1 MHKKN
6 IFGFIITIL
15 IANLLI
21 FIGVANWIIPS
32 STTRPAIEDIS
43 GLITQSLGGQSK
55 TYTGDGL
62 LPDDKDGVLAGKEYS
77 VFYQT
82 GLGAWLEGGP
92 SQVGT
97 HQIKYTIDGK
107 DYFVLFT
114 INSASATYVAYRNTN
129 EDGNKFTS
137 IKAALESAND
147 GDIIWV
153 IPGTNPIIDADCA
166 IKPGVSLYIPY
177 GIPNNNILAGEDS
190 SRIHT
195 KVHANIGPGS
205 TPPSHTN
212 EKTYLKNNVIIAS
225 GVTLTNNGT
234 IKIGGVLDGGY
245 MAKYSGLNAS
255 GHTDTGDNNS
265 AAYIPGD
272 YGQITLNSK
281 SKIISNGIIECYGYI
296 IDNYSET
303 SASVISENKPQI
315 LIEGGTMSL
324 PFIVAENRQGSRFAN
339 FAGGIMKYAMGALGS
354 GTIKLSFDSVPFNRF
369 YVQNIACRISIKYGS
384 SIIGIANMYANN
396 QDNPT
401 DVNMIGTTNSYLI
414 CMNSTSYIEC
424 ESVINR
430 DATIGNGASKIT
442 MNIFGGGTV
451 NSLSLFITADFPVVG
466 TKTIQVSAEGT
477 LLGLCWYFDINLYP
491 NDKEGNGSASY
502 TFSQDLKLMPGASLT
517 VHEGV
522 TLTATRLM
530 VYNGNNYSEKAI
542 YESLYGGKNIT
553 SNNYGNNIYLFDIGS
568 PDYYNVTE
576 PAHLIVN
583 GTLNVSSLGGLVETT
598 NTGAVLKFTTNNVS
612 SLEIISIGELTDNG
626 DGTYTYVQPDASKG
640 TTKKTDCGSK
650 VKLYTVS
657 NKNNPEEAS
666 AGTYYSKD
674 GYWDTTSTFNTFT
687 INYETYGIGS
697 EVSTTTYKSSS
708 TTHILTTSDLPVLS
722 AYYYNFLG
730 WYDSN
735 GRKYIVGNSIN
746 SGSIILY
753 AKWEAIEYNID
764 YYIGDEFVQS
774 ETFTFNDLI
783 SSDENKKTL
792 YAPIKENMVFD
803 GWYYTSDLAGVPFSD
818 IKVSDV
824 SILFEYML
832 NGNVSLYG
840 EFIEPL
846 EKNITFN
853 FVIENSSD
861 EKVLDK
867 SNNVIIN
874 ANQTISNLSTTVT
887 TESTTVSLVLSTC
900 DTIKNYNNSY
910 NNDSS
915 YRHYFVGWYLDNNYS
930 NQWTGSASLNEVENY
945 TITLYAKYV
954 DKVCIKYNNKEMYLF
969 NTSDAKFTLDD
980 DNTTGDDKSVW
991 TYNDKP
997 IVEGTAYTLSDYNN
1011 YIVDNT
1017 ISFGSSSIYHKFSYS
1032 ISASGTDTSIS
1043 FTLTPSETYYN
1054 LSFSVEKPSI
1064 SPGTS
1069 YYIKTGSKITITYTN
1084 PANGNEFSSKPTYKF
1099 NGSTFTSNNT
1109 SLTASGSMVISYKT
1123 KESGGCITSD
1133 TLITLFD
1140 GSQKR
1145 IDQMT
1150 GDEII
1155 LVWNHEAGKFEGAKI
1170 STFVKHNEI
1179 EEYMQIYELQFSNGS
1194 ILKLIGVHTIYD
1206 ATINQYILVDPTN
1219 IYDYIGHEF
1228 VFNNNMNIEKVVLT
1242 EVNTYYE
1249 YTRAW
1254 NLISHGS
1261 MNSFANNI
1269 LHSHAYS
1276 DAFLNAFD
1284 IDSETL
1290 KYVNVQEDIDKYGYS
1305 SYDDYKEY
1313 LTQYEFDIF
1322 NIKNINIALQKRKIT
1337 EEYINEIFAVLHY
1350 YKEQGHVYYPNNEK
1364 DNH

>member
-6 IFGFIITIL
+6 ILGLIITIL
-15 IANLLI
+15 LANLLI

-62 LPDDKDGVLAGKEYS
+62 LPDDKDGILAGKDYS

-97 HQIKYTIDGK
+97 HQIKYTIDEK
-107 DYFVLFT
+107 DYFILFT

-153 IPGTNPIIDADCA
+153 IPGSNPIIDVDCA

-190 SRIHT
+190 FRIHT

-315 LIEGGTMSL
+315 LIEGGTVSL

-339 FAGGIMKYAMGALGS
+339 FAGGITKYLGDAIFS
-354 GTIKLSFDSVPFNRF
+354 DVIELSFDSVPFNRF

-401 DVNMIGTTNSYLI
+401 NVNMIGTTNSYLI
-414 CMNSTSYIEC
+414 SMNSTSYIEC

-442 MNIFGGGTV
+442 MNIFGGGSV
-451 NSLSLFITADFPVVG
+451 NSLSLFITVDIG
-466 TKTIQVSAEGT
+466 STKTVQVSSKGT

-491 NDKEGNGSASY
+491 NDKEGNESASY

-530 VYNGNNYSEKAI
+530 VYNGNNYSEEAI

-583 GTLNVSSLGGLVETT
+583 GTLNVSNLGGLVETT

-612 SLEIISIGELTDNG
+612 SKEIISIGELTDNG
-626 DGTYTYVQPDASKG
+626 DGTYTYVQPDAKKA
-640 TTKKTDCGSK
+640 TTQKKDFGST

-657 NKNNPEEAS
+657 NKINPEEATT
-666 AGTYYSKD
+666 GTYYSKD

-708 TTHILTTSDLPVLS
+708 TTHILTISDLPVLS

-746 SGSIILY
+746 SGSITLY

-764 YYIGDEFVQS
+764 YYISDEFVQS

-792 YAPIKENMVFD
+792 SAPIKENMIFD

-846 EKNITFN
+846 EKIITFN

-861 EKVLDK
+861 EDVLDK

-887 TESTTVSLVLSTC
+887 TESTTVSLDLSTC
-900 DTIKNYNNSY
+900 DTINNYNNSY

-930 NQWTGSASLNEVENY
+930 DQWTGSASLNDVENY

-954 DKVCIKYNNKEMYLF
+954 DKVCIKYNNKEMYLL

-991 TYNDKP
+991 TYNDKL
-997 IVEGTAYTLSDYNN
+997 IVEGTAYTLSVYNN

-1017 ISFGSSSIYHKFSYS
+1017 ISFGTSSIYHKFSYS
-1032 ISASGTDTSIS
+1032 ITPSGTDTSIS

-1054 LSFSVEKPSI
+1054 SSFSVEKPPI
-1064 SPGTS
+1064 SSETS
-1069 YYIKTGSKITITYTN
+1069 YYIKRGSTITITPTE
-1084 PANGNEFSSKPTYKF
+1084 PADGNKFSSGPTYIF
-1099 NGSTFTSNNT
+1099 NGSTFTSNST
-1109 SLTASGSMVISYKT
+1109 PLEASGSMDISYTTEK
-1123 KESGGCITSD
+1123 SGGSCVTGD
-1133 TLITLFD
+1133 TLITLAD
-1140 GSQKR
+1140 GSKKR
-1145 IDQMT
+1145 IDELTVQDILLAFNHFT
-1150 GDEII
+1150 GEYEATPLAALINHGEAVHDIMRLTFSDGTTLELIGRHGLFNVTLNEYSHFDTTTCFNFIDHEFIKYDNGVNKVVKLIDVTIYQKYVGSYTLITSQNLNSLANDMLNITTGMIGLYNIFEYDE
-1155 LVWNHEAGKFEGAKI
+1155 NHMFDKE
-1170 STFVKHNEI
+1170 
-1179 EEYMQIYELQFSNGS
+1179 QYELDVQKYG
-1194 ILKLIGVHTIYD
+1194 L
-1206 ATINQYILVDPTN
+1206 
-1219 IYDYIGHEF
+1219 YDYSVFEPYVEEQTFIDFGGKYFTVSIGKGYVEF
-1228 VFNNNMNIEKVVLT
+1228 ETILGYIRWLDNMKQNGEAST
-1242 EVNTYYE
+1242 N
-1249 YTRAW
+1249 
-1254 NLISHGS
+1254 
-1261 MNSFANNI
+1261 
-1269 LHSHAYS
+1269 
-1276 DAFLNAFD
+1276 
-1284 IDSETL
+1284 
-1290 KYVNVQEDIDKYGYS
+1290 
-1305 SYDDYKEY
+1305 
-1313 LTQYEFDIF
+1313 
-1322 NIKNINIALQKRKIT
+1322 
-1337 EEYINEIFAVLHY
+1337 
-1350 YKEQGHVYYPNNEK
+1350 
-1364 DNH
+1364 